1 MQSLL
6 DYTIRGALS
15 TRGHAAPR
23 TARGKIPG
31 SRMIARQPSGT
42 ETWEEEHTMEHRRLR
57 LVGDIL
63 VALLVLLA
71 AAAPLQA
78 VTTGEE
84 FMRFTY
90 WTGCSPLRL
99 GVAIS
104 EDAVTAGLTEESV
117 ATAVRSR
124 LRSAWLYTDTN
135 DLEVP
140 MLIVHVSVSNSRRRP
155 GGAFSIEMALYKHL
169 YDPLTGL
176 SIPARTNDMAGGLYG
191 KTGMYSGNTAFI
203 LSGIAQAMD
212 GFLDAYLR
220 VNEPACPRSPIDP

>member
-1 MQSLL
+1 
-6 DYTIRGALS
+6 
-15 TRGHAAPR
+15 
-23 TARGKIPG
+23 
-31 SRMIARQPSGT
+31 
-42 ETWEEEHTMEHRRLR
+42 MEHRCLR
-57 LVGDIL
+57 LVGGVL
-63 VALLVLLA
+63 VALSVLLA
-71 AAAPLQA
+71 IAAPSQA
-78 VTTGEE
+78 ITNEE

-99 GVAIS
+99 GVVIS

-140 MLIVHVSVSNSRRRP
+140 MLMVHVSVVNSRRRP

-176 SIPARTNDMAGGLYG
+176 SIPARTNDMVGGLYG
-191 KTGMYSGNTAFI
+191 KTGMYSGNAAFI
-203 LSGIAQAMD
+203 LSVIAQAMD